1 MTDQA
6 RTPHFELVTAA
17 GRTVRAALWR
27 APAPAKGAKAPPILF
42 FNGIGAN
49 IELMEPL
56 AAWFPERDIVTFD
69 MPGVGGSPTPV
80 LPYRPWMIARLAAKI
95 LDHFGFREADVIG
108 VSWGGGLAQQFALQH
123 GKRVRKLILAATS
136 AGALMVPGDVRT
148 LSKMASPRRY
158 FDPKY
163 MRAHFETLY
172 GDEVSGGGDGH
183 LGRISP
189 PTRIGYLYQL
199 AAMIGWTSAHFL
211 PFIKQPT
218 LVLMG
223 DRDSIVPLING
234 RILARLLPRARL
246 EIIEGAGH
254 LFLVTKA
261 EESAR
266 RIRAFL
272 EEPTAAASARG
283 V

>member
-1 MTDQA
+1 MTDPQ
-6 RTPHFELVTAA
+6 PHFEYVSAE

-27 APAPAKGAKAPPILF
+27 APKPPAGAKYPPILF

-49 IELMEPL
+49 IELMSPL
-56 AAWFPERDIVTFD
+56 ATWFPDRDILTFD
-69 MPGVGGSPTPV
+69 MPGVGGSPPPV

-95 LDHFGFREADVIG
+95 LDHFGYRECDVMG

-136 AGALMVPGDVRT
+136 TGALMVPGDVRT

-158 FDPKY
+158 FDPRY
-163 MRAHFETLY
+163 MKQHFETLY
-172 GDEVSGGGDGH
+172 GDEAAGGADGH
-183 LGRISP
+183 VSRISP

-199 AAMIGWTSAHFL
+199 TAMIGWTSAHFL

-223 DRDSIVPLING
+223 DKDSIVPLING

-246 EIIEGAGH
+246 EIVEGAGH

-261 EESAR
+261 EDSAR

-272 EEPTAAASARG
+272 EEPTAAASARS